1 MEKSKIFLH
10 GSYIGTTGYNQ
21 HTRDFVRHLSDL
33 TDIKVRNFTVGKTWD
48 GMSNTPHSNEQ
59 YFNEKDEKV
68 LYEQILWNSDRSRSN
83 HKIYQDESK
92 EFTPDVNI
100 VLCETNHHLFY
111 DAYKGPKIAY
121 NVWESTLQPEG
132 FFNKLK
138 EFDELWVPSEWQKE
152 CSIKQGFD
160 PNRVQVVPEGV
171 DVDTFF
177 PEKVDVLDEYK
188 DGRFKFLLFGRWDYR
203 KSTKEIIETF
213 LKTFE
218 PDEPVDLVVSIDNMW
233 GKSIDG
239 FNNTKDRLEYWN
251 LNDDRIK
258 IKTFPSREDYISY
271 LKTGHVFV
279 SCARGE
285 GWNLPLIESMSCG
298 TPSIYSECS
307 GQLEFAKGKGL
318 PIKILEERPTTY
330 SENDK
335 WTMAITTSD
344 IPGNYY
350 EPDFNHLSEV
360 MRDAYE
366 NYTTHKNKAL
376 KDSEDI
382 RKNFSW
388 ENVAQIGLTTVN
400 DFMSRKSWL
409 NRKIEP
415 NRIIVSYVNG
425 PKVEILGEDEMEYEI
440 EFIDSDTNEI
450 VHKSNISN
458 NMWTTC
464 GREYF
469 TNWIIKINGE
479 IYDRFD
485 VTEKRVLIYLDS
497 NSIGDTIAWTP
508 YAVEFAK
515 KHNCKVVLSTFHNNW
530 FKGNPEYS
538 GIEFINPGQSTPCY
552 TSYKIGWFKNNK
564 TNKWDN
570 LNLNPIPPNT
580 QELQKTA
587 TDILG
592 LDFKELNLGINFTP
606 SEKPPYISDYV
617 VICPESTAGCKEW
630 TYDSWVKLSD
640 MLRKL
645 GYSVVTLTKKKY
657 NIKGNI
663 NIYNRNLN
671 ESINLLYH
679 AKFMVGISSGLSWI
693 NWSLNKHTFLISGFT
708 PKHHEFTTNVTRIIN
723 EHACNSC
730 WSNTNFSFDA
740 GDWDWCPIW
749 KGTDKQHICQK
760 SISPISV
767 YKEIQNYL
775 K

>member
-1 MEKSKIFLH
+1 MKDIKIYGH
-10 GSYIGTTGYNQ
+10 GSYIGTTGYNN
-21 HTRDFVRHLSDL
+21 HTRDFFRGLSKHCK
-33 TDIKVRNFTVGKTWD
+33 IKFRNFTVGKSWS
-48 GMSNTPHSNEQ
+48 GMENDEPHEGESYLNNTDREILNRQTVLVDNNLRKDVPI
-59 YFNEKDEKV
+59 YEKYGKDFKHD
-68 LYEQILWNSDRSRSN
+68 L
-83 HKIYQDESK
+83 
-92 EFTPDVNI
+92 NI
-100 VLCETNHHLFY
+100 VLSETNHHYFY
-111 DAYKGPKIAY
+111 DNYMGPKIAY
-121 NVWESTLQPEG
+121 NVWESTLQPQG
-132 FFNKLK
+132 YFNQLLGY
-138 EFDELWVPSEWQKE
+138 DELWVPSEWQKE
-152 CSIKQGFD
+152 CSIKQGF
-160 PNRVQVVPEGV
+160 NEERVKVVPEGV

-177 PEKVDVLDEYK
+177 PEEVDVLDEYK

-203 KSTKEIIETF
+203 KSTKEIIQSF
-213 LKTFE
+213 LKTFDK
-218 PDEPVDLVVSIDNMW
+218 DEPVDLIVSIDNMW
-233 GKSIDG
+233 GEQMDG
-239 FNNTKDRLEYWN
+239 FKTTEERLSHYN
-251 LNDDRIK
+251 LLDDRIK
-258 IKTFPSREDYISY
+258 ILSFPKREDYIKF
-271 LKTGHVFV
+271 LKTGHVFL
-279 SCARGE
+279 SCARSE
-285 GWNLPLIESMSCG
+285 GWNLPLIEAMACG
-298 TPSIYSECS
+298 TPSIYSNCS
-307 GQLEFAKGKGL
+307 GQLQFAKGRGIPVNIINEK
-318 PIKILEERPTTY
+318 PANI
-330 SENDK
+330 NDYARY
-335 WTMAITTSD
+335 TMSD
-344 IPGNYY
+344 LPGNYY

-360 MRDAYE
+360 MRDVYT
-366 NYTTHKNKAL
+366 NYKSY
-376 KDSEDI
+376 KDKSLRESTDI
-382 RKNFSW
+382 RSEFNWDRVAEIGLDTINDFLSRKPW
-388 ENVAQIGLTTVN
+388 LDRPVRENVIN
-400 DFMSRKSWL
+400 
-409 NRKIEP
+409 
-415 NRIIVSYVNG
+415 VSYINK
-425 PKVEILGEDEMEYEI
+425 PKVEILGEVDEQYNV
-440 EFIDSDTNEI
+440 EFIDGDTNEVI
-450 VHKSNISN
+450 HSTTIGR
-458 NMWTTC
+458 NMWC
-464 GREYF
+464 ECSREYY

-497 NSIGDTIAWTP
+497 SSIGDTIAWTP

-538 GIEFINPGQSTPCY
+538 DIEFINPGESTPCY
-552 TSYKIGWFKNNK
+552 TSYKIGWFRNND

-570 LNLNPIPPNT
+570 LSLNPVPPNT

-592 LDFKELNLGINFTP
+592 LDFKELNLGIDFTP
-606 SEKPPYISDYV
+606 SEKPPYISEYV

-630 TYDSWVKLSD
+630 TYDSWVKLSE
-640 MLRKL
+640 MLREL

-679 AKFMVGISSGLSWI
+679 AKFMVGISSGLSWL
-693 NWSLNKHTFLISGFT
+693 NWSLKKHTFLISGFT

>member
-1 MEKSKIFLH
+1 MKDIKIYGH
-10 GSYIGTTGYNQ
+10 GSYIGTTGYNN
-21 HTRDFVRHLSDL
+21 HTRDFFRGLSKHCK
-33 TDIKVRNFTVGKTWD
+33 IKFRNFTVGKSWS
-48 GMSNTPHSNEQ
+48 GMENDEPHEGESYLNNTDREILNRQTVLVDNNLRKDVPI
-59 YFNEKDEKV
+59 YEKYGKDFKHD
-68 LYEQILWNSDRSRSN
+68 L
-83 HKIYQDESK
+83 
-92 EFTPDVNI
+92 NI
-100 VLCETNHHLFY
+100 VLSETNHHYFY
-111 DAYKGPKIAY
+111 DNYMGPKIAY
-121 NVWESTLQPEG
+121 NVWESTLQPQG
-132 FFNKLK
+132 YFNQLLGY
-138 EFDELWVPSEWQKE
+138 DELWVPSEWQKE
-152 CSIKQGFD
+152 CSIKQGF
-160 PNRVQVVPEGV
+160 NEERVKVVPEGV

-177 PEKVDVLDEYK
+177 PEEVDVLDEYK

-203 KSTKEIIETF
+203 KSTKEIIQSF
-213 LKTFE
+213 LKTFDK
-218 PDEPVDLVVSIDNMW
+218 DEPVDLIVSIDNMW
-233 GKSIDG
+233 GEQMDG
-239 FNNTKDRLEYWN
+239 FKTTEERLSHYN
-251 LNDDRIK
+251 LLDDRIK
-258 IKTFPSREDYISY
+258 ILSFPKREDYIKF
-271 LKTGHVFV
+271 LKTGHVFL
-279 SCARGE
+279 SCARSE
-285 GWNLPLIESMSCG
+285 GWNLPLIEAMACG
-298 TPSIYSECS
+298 TPSIYSNCS
-307 GQLEFAKGKGL
+307 GQLQFAKGRGIPVNIINEK
-318 PIKILEERPTTY
+318 PANI
-330 SENDK
+330 NDYARY
-335 WTMAITTSD
+335 TMSD
-344 IPGNYY
+344 LPGNYY

-360 MRDAYE
+360 MRDVYT
-366 NYTTHKNKAL
+366 NYKSY
-376 KDSEDI
+376 KDKSLRESTDI
-382 RKNFSW
+382 RSEFNWDRVAEIGLDTINDFLSRKPW
-388 ENVAQIGLTTVN
+388 LDRPVRENVIN
-400 DFMSRKSWL
+400 
-409 NRKIEP
+409 
-415 NRIIVSYVNG
+415 VSYINK
-425 PKVEILGEDEMEYEI
+425 PKVEILGEVDEQYNV
-440 EFIDSDTNEI
+440 EFIDGDTNEVI
-450 VHKSNISN
+450 HSTTIGR
-458 NMWTTC
+458 NMWC
-464 GREYF
+464 ECSREYY

-497 NSIGDTIAWTP
+497 SSIGDTIAWTP

-538 GIEFINPGQSTPCY
+538 DIEFINPGESTPCY
-552 TSYKIGWFKNNK
+552 TSYKIGWFRNND

-570 LNLNPIPPNT
+570 LSLNPVPPNT

-592 LDFKELNLGINFTP
+592 LDFKELNLGIDFTP
-606 SEKPPYISDYV
+606 SEKPPYISEYV

-630 TYDSWVKLSD
+630 TYDSWVKLSE
-640 MLRKL
+640 MLREL

-679 AKFMVGISSGLSWI
+679 AKFMVGISSGLSWL

>member
-1 MEKSKIFLH
+1 MKDIKIYGH
-10 GSYIGTTGYNQ
+10 GSYIGTTGYNN
-21 HTRDFVRHLSDL
+21 HTRDFFRGLSKHCK
-33 TDIKVRNFTVGKTWD
+33 IKFRNFTVGKSWS
-48 GMSNTPHSNEQ
+48 GMENDEPHEGESYLNNTDREILNRQTVLVDNNLRKDVPI
-59 YFNEKDEKV
+59 YEKYGKDFKHD
-68 LYEQILWNSDRSRSN
+68 L
-83 HKIYQDESK
+83 
-92 EFTPDVNI
+92 NI
-100 VLCETNHHLFY
+100 VLSETNHHYFY
-111 DAYKGPKIAY
+111 DNYMGPKIAY
-121 NVWESTLQPEG
+121 NVWESTLQPQG
-132 FFNKLK
+132 YFNQLLGY
-138 EFDELWVPSEWQKE
+138 DELWVPSEWQKE
-152 CSIKQGFD
+152 CSIKQGF
-160 PNRVQVVPEGV
+160 NEERVKVVPEGV

-177 PEKVDVLDEYK
+177 PEEVDVLDEYK

-203 KSTKEIIETF
+203 KSTKEIIQSF
-213 LKTFE
+213 LKTFDK
-218 PDEPVDLVVSIDNMW
+218 DEPVDLIVSIDNMW
-233 GKSIDG
+233 GEQMDG
-239 FNNTKDRLEYWN
+239 FKTTEERLSHYN
-251 LNDDRIK
+251 LLDDRIK
-258 IKTFPSREDYISY
+258 ILSFPKREDYIKF
-271 LKTGHVFV
+271 LKTGHVFL
-279 SCARGE
+279 SCARSE
-285 GWNLPLIESMSCG
+285 GWNLPLIEAMACG
-298 TPSIYSECS
+298 TPSIYSNCS
-307 GQLEFAKGKGL
+307 GQLQFAKGRGIPVNIINEK
-318 PIKILEERPTTY
+318 PANI
-330 SENDK
+330 NDYARY
-335 WTMAITTSD
+335 TMSD
-344 IPGNYY
+344 LPGNYY

-360 MRDAYE
+360 MRDVYT
-366 NYTTHKNKAL
+366 NYKSY
-376 KDSEDI
+376 KDKSLRESTDI
-382 RKNFSW
+382 RSEFNWDRVAEIGLDTINDFLSRKPW
-388 ENVAQIGLTTVN
+388 LDRPVRENVIN
-400 DFMSRKSWL
+400 
-409 NRKIEP
+409 
-415 NRIIVSYVNG
+415 VSYINK
-425 PKVEILGEDEMEYEI
+425 PKVEILGEVDEQYNV
-440 EFIDSDTNEI
+440 EFIDGDTNEVI
-450 VHKSNISN
+450 HSTTIGR
-458 NMWTTC
+458 NMWC
-464 GREYF
+464 ECSREYY

-497 NSIGDTIAWTP
+497 SSIGDTIAWTP
-508 YAVEFAK
+508 YVVEFAK

-538 GIEFINPGQSTPCY
+538 DIEFINPGESTPCY
-552 TSYKIGWFKNNK
+552 TSYKIGWFRNND

-570 LNLNPIPPNT
+570 LSLNPVPPNT

-592 LDFKELNLGINFTP
+592 LDFKELNLGIDFTP
-606 SEKPPYISDYV
+606 SEKPPYISEYV

-630 TYDSWVKLSD
+630 TYDSWVKLSE
-640 MLRKL
+640 MLREL

-679 AKFMVGISSGLSWI
+679 AKFMVGISSGLSWL

>member
-1 MEKSKIFLH
+1 MKDIKIYGH
-10 GSYIGTTGYNQ
+10 GSYIGTTGYNN
-21 HTRDFVRHLSDL
+21 HTRDFFRGLSKHCK
-33 TDIKVRNFTVGKTWD
+33 IKFRNFTVGKSWS
-48 GMSNTPHSNEQ
+48 GMENDEPHEGESYLNNTDREILNRQTVLVDNNLRKDVPI
-59 YFNEKDEKV
+59 YEKYGKDFKHD
-68 LYEQILWNSDRSRSN
+68 L
-83 HKIYQDESK
+83 
-92 EFTPDVNI
+92 NI
-100 VLCETNHHLFY
+100 VLSETNHHYFY
-111 DAYKGPKIAY
+111 DNYIGPKIAY
-121 NVWESTLQPEG
+121 NVWESTLQPQG
-132 FFNKLK
+132 YFNQLLGY
-138 EFDELWVPSEWQKE
+138 DELWVPSEWQKE
-152 CSIKQGFD
+152 CSIKQGF
-160 PNRVQVVPEGV
+160 NEERVKVVPEGV

-177 PEKVDVLDEYK
+177 PEEVDVLDEYK

-203 KSTKEIIETF
+203 KSTKEIIQSF
-213 LKTFE
+213 LKTFDK
-218 PDEPVDLVVSIDNMW
+218 DEPVDLIVSIDNMW
-233 GKSIDG
+233 GEQMDG
-239 FNNTKDRLEYWN
+239 FKTTEERLSHYN
-251 LNDDRIK
+251 LLDDRIK
-258 IKTFPSREDYISY
+258 ILSFPKREDYIKF
-271 LKTGHVFV
+271 LKTGHVFL
-279 SCARGE
+279 SCARSE
-285 GWNLPLIESMSCG
+285 GWNLPLIEAMACG
-298 TPSIYSECS
+298 TPSIYSNCS
-307 GQLEFAKGKGL
+307 GQLQFAKGRGIPVNIINEK
-318 PIKILEERPTTY
+318 PANI
-330 SENDK
+330 NDYARY
-335 WTMAITTSD
+335 TMSD
-344 IPGNYY
+344 LPGNYY

-360 MRDAYE
+360 MRDVYT
-366 NYTTHKNKAL
+366 NYKSY
-376 KDSEDI
+376 KDKSLRESTDI
-382 RKNFSW
+382 RSEFNWDRVAEIGLDTINDFLSRKPW
-388 ENVAQIGLTTVN
+388 LDRPVRENVIN
-400 DFMSRKSWL
+400 
-409 NRKIEP
+409 
-415 NRIIVSYVNG
+415 VSYINK
-425 PKVEILGEDEMEYEI
+425 PKVEILGEVDEQYNV
-440 EFIDSDTNEI
+440 EFIDGDTNEVI
-450 VHKSNISN
+450 HSTTIGR
-458 NMWTTC
+458 NMWC
-464 GREYF
+464 ECSREYY

-497 NSIGDTIAWTP
+497 SSIGDTIAWTP
-508 YAVEFAK
+508 YVVEFAK

-538 GIEFINPGQSTPCY
+538 DIEFINPGESTPCY
-552 TSYKIGWFKNNK
+552 TSYKIGWFRNND

-570 LNLNPIPPNT
+570 LSLNPVPPNT

-592 LDFKELNLGINFTP
+592 LDFKELNLGIDFTP
-606 SEKPPYISDYV
+606 SEKPPYISEYV

-630 TYDSWVKLSD
+630 TYDSWVKLSE
-640 MLRKL
+640 MLREL

-679 AKFMVGISSGLSWI
+679 AKFMVGISSGLSWL